1 MKAYRYILFSIF
13 GLLITNLSAQ
23 DKSNAPDSV
32 FFEYAKSLKDRG
44 NDYYMLC
51 NRTGIKQVIDEY
63 RLALEQRRAAGNL
76 TNEMEGY
83 FMQDI
88 LKLRGDYHYLNSDY
102 DSKSYTEAEKCF
114 KHYRDYYLS
123 HSGTYVAGQGIYVAH
138 QELAQ
143 LYYKQGRY
151 KEACDEMKAVIA
163 VASTYMRDED
173 EPFDK
178 LSQYAICLARVN
190 QFDEAISNINEVL
203 DNYENIDTE
212 RYGET
217 LRKKAKILMLR
228 EEHGGKTGKSEALDY
243 YKQYFGLK
251 KKDALAHFMGMNSEE
266 REMYWMKIRPFV
278 TDCYRLENADAG
290 FLYDVTLFAKGLLL
304 QLDSAGGGRQNI
316 HATWQMVQEKLKP
329 DACAIE
335 FVQYEKYGHQRMGA
349 LVLKKTGNPVFVK
362 MADPDSVL
370 NYKIEVKGTYLTVDS
385 LIRSVH
391 GPDWDSRVPRNLLY
405 SDSLGLN
412 NFIWNSNLIAA
423 VGNCKDLWFAPDGY
437 THQLAIEYLL
447 PESVKDKSCHRLS
460 STRVLLSERREHSYK
475 KALVVGGVDY
485 YAERAVDATGNDPIA
500 YNYAYNNG
508 KPYTFGTLDQSVGE
522 VKEILKH
529 RNSPEDTLLVGAFA
543 SEQLFRQICGE
554 YSMIHISSHG
564 VFNAATIPQGT
575 DLKQNLRDN
584 TLSHSLIALAG
595 INASLK
601 DKQFDTSF
609 QDGILS
615 AKEISSLDLSKAEL
629 VVLCCCETGL
639 GYVTPDG
646 VYGIQR
652 GLKNAGAK
660 AIICTL
666 WDIDD
671 EASSYFMIQFHQYL
685 KENNDIYKAF
695 FQARDSMKEE
705 YDEPSYRD
713 AFILID
719 AI

>member
-63 RLALEQRRAAGNL
+63 RLALEQRKAAGNL

-151 KEACDEMKAVIA
+151 EEACDEMKAVIA

-203 DNYENIDTE
+203 DNFENIDTE
-212 RYGET
+212 RYGEA
-217 LRKKAKILMLR
+217 LRKKAKILMLK
-228 EEHGGKTGKSEALDY
+228 EERGGKIDKLEALDY

-278 TDCYRLENADAG
+278 TDCYRLEDVDTG

-335 FVQYEKYGHQRMGA
+335 FVQYEKYGQQQMGA
-349 LVLKKTGNPVFVK
+349 LVLRNAGKPIFVK
-362 MADPDSVL
+362 MTAPDSMM
-370 NYKIEVKGTYLTVDS
+370 NYKIGELSVEERLKGTGWNS
-385 LIRSVH
+385 IRAIN
-391 GPDWDSRVPRNLLY
+391 RLY
-405 SDSLGLN
+405 NELAFYRL
-412 NFIWNSNLIAA
+412 IWNNGLLSAIGGA
-423 VGNCKDLWFAPDGY
+423 KSIYFAPDGNL
-437 THQLAIEYLL
+437 HRLAIEYML
-447 PESVKDKSCHRLS
+447 PEEISQCQVYRLS
-460 STRVLLSERREHSYK
+460 STRRLLVEPGKQEVLS
-475 KALVVGGVDY
+475 ALIIGDVDY
-485 YAERAVDATGNDPIA
+485 YVASQSCDSENDILAYHYMKGNPFDSIRESREEIDSILFVR
-500 YNYAYNNG
+500 NNS
-508 KPYTFGTLDQSVGE
+508 KDSV
-522 VKEILKH
+522 
-529 RNSPEDTLLVGAFA
+529 LVRGDA
-543 SEQLFRQICGE
+543 SECNFRDLCGR
-554 YSMIHISSHG
+554 YPIIHISTHG
-564 VFNAATIPQGT
+564 KFKAKATSFGT
-575 DLKQNLRDN
+575 DLKTCLTDES
-584 TLSHSLIALAG
+584 LSENIIALAG
-595 INASLK
+595 MSAAVK
-601 DKQFDTSF
+601 DEYFNPTQ

-615 AKEISSLDLSKAEL
+615 AREMASLDLQNSQL
-629 VVLCCCETGL
+629 VVLACCESGL
-639 GYVTPDG
+639 GYVTADG

-652 GLKNAGAK
+652 GLKNAGAT
-660 AIICTL
+660 AIVMSLWEADSKFTAAFMVEFHKRFSRGETL
-666 WDIDD
+666 HQAFYIARKKFLSD
-671 EASSYFMIQFHQYL
+671 E
-685 KENNDIYKAF
+685 
-695 FQARDSMKEE
+695 
-705 YDEPSYRD
+705 EPFSRNV
-713 AFILID
+713 FILID
-719 AI
+719 AVE